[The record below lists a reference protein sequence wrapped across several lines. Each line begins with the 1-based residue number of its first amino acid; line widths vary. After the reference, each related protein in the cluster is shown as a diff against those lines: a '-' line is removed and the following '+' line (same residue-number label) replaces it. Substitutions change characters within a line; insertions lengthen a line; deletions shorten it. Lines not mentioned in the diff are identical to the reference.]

1 MNSHS
6 KKKSYNL
13 KKTSMYKSV
22 VTTGEN
28 VVKDATFLY
37 VRMFLKKKYKTNQK
51 DRTEQSID
59 SELRSRDV

>member
-1 MNSHS
+1 M
-6 KKKSYNL
+6 YN
-13 KKTSMYKSV
+13 SV
-22 VTTGEN
+22 VTNKEN

-59 SELRSRDV
+59 SELRHTYE